1 MKEQNTVLE
10 QQKVHSK
17 FTLLPAR
24 DEIITTEH
32 VQALI
37 EEEMEHLVKSK
48 HEDVQK

>member
-1 MKEQNTVLE
+1 MKEQNTAPE
-10 QQKVHSK
+10 QQKVQSRLA
-17 FTLLPAR
+17 LLPAR

-37 EEEMEHLVKSK
+37 DSEVEELVKLK